1 MVGNE
6 GHPHLLMNK
15 ESINYKNRILM
26 KRTLIAMAVLLVASC
41 LGLSAQDKDNAKSYD
56 EFSGHWLIG
65 VQGGIGQTLG
75 ETRFGTLISPAAS
88 VWFGYQFTPVWG
100 LRAGLS
106 GWQAKGAVVDGST
119 SVYRYNYLQGN
130 VDVLVDLC
138 GIAGYRVSRAVNPYL
153 FAGIGVNGAFNNGE
167 AQELGPRLPEDNLLW
182 DGSKVLPAG
191 RFGVGMG
198 VRITDAVHFNIEVN
212 ANVLGDAF
220 NSKRGSA
227 VDWQL
232 GALAGF
238 TFKIGLKKEKAAEEV
253 PVVEPAPAA
262 EPAPEPEPEPAAEPE
277 PAPVASATAV
287 AAAGQSLEGAEYAAP
302 AFEAVEENVFFLI
315 GQSSIRE
322 SEASKVDAVAD
333 VLRANPQTRVTVTG
347 HADRETGSAERNME
361 LSRERAENVAAAL
374 IAAGIEADRITVLY
388 RGAEETPFDTPE
400 ENRVAICVVDDAE

>member
-1 MVGNE
+1 MKKT
-6 GHPHLLMNK
+6 LLAIAALLLASGAMLGQEK
-15 ESINYKNRILM
+15 E
-26 KRTLIAMAVLLVASC
+26 
-41 LGLSAQDKDNAKSYD
+41 KSYD

-65 VQGGIGQTLG
+65 VQGGIGQTVG
-75 ETRFGTLISPAAS
+75 ETSFGTLISPAAS

-106 GWQAKGAVVDGST
+106 GWQARGAVVDGST
-119 SVYRYNYLQGN
+119 SVYRYNYVQGN

-167 AQELGPRLPEDNLLW
+167 ARDLSPRLPEDNLLW
-182 DGSKVLPAG
+182 DGSRVFPAG

-238 TFKIGLKKEKAAEEV
+238 TFRIGLKKERAAEEV

-262 EPAPEPEPEPAAEPE
+262 EPEPEPAAEPE

-374 IAAGIEADRITVLY
+374 IAAGVEADRITVLY

>member
-1 MVGNE
+1 MVGNV
-6 GHPHLLMNK
+6 GHPHLFMNR
-15 ESINYKNRILM
+15 SINPKKLIEM
-26 KRTLIAMAVLLVASC
+26 KKTLLAIAALLLASGAM
-41 LGLSAQDKDNAKSYD
+41 LGQEKEKSYD

-65 VQGGIGQTLG
+65 VQGGIGQTVG
-75 ETRFGTLISPAAS
+75 ETSFGTLISPAAS

-100 LRAGLS
+100 LRAGVS
-106 GWQAKGAVVDGST
+106 GWQARGAVVDGST
-119 SVYRYNYLQGN
+119 SVYRYNYVQGN

-167 AQELGPRLPEDNLLW
+167 ARDLSPRLPEDNLLW
-182 DGSKVLPAG
+182 DGSRVFPAG

-238 TFKIGLKKEKAAEEV
+238 TFRIGLKKERAAEEV

-262 EPAPEPEPEPAAEPE
+262 EPEPEPAAEPE

-322 SEASKVDAVAD
+322 SEAPKVDAVAD

>member
-1 MVGNE
+1 MRAVGKQ
-6 GHPHLLMNK
+6 GRPHLFMNR
-15 ESINYKNRILM
+15 SINPKKLIEM
-26 KRTLIAMAVLLVASC
+26 KKTLLAIAALLLASGAM
-41 LGLSAQDKDNAKSYD
+41 LGQEKEKSYD

-65 VQGGIGQTLG
+65 VQGGIGQTVG
-75 ETRFGTLISPAAS
+75 ETSFGTLISPAAS

-100 LRAGLS
+100 LRAGVS
-106 GWQAKGAVVDGST
+106 GWQARGAVVDGST
-119 SVYRYNYLQGN
+119 SVYRYNYVQGN

-167 AQELGPRLPEDNLLW
+167 ARDLSPRLPEDNLLW
-182 DGSKVLPAG
+182 DGSRVFPAG

-238 TFKIGLKKEKAAEEV
+238 TFRIGLKKERAAEEV

-262 EPAPEPEPEPAAEPE
+262 EPEPEPAAEPE

>member
-1 MVGNE
+1 MKKT
-6 GHPHLLMNK
+6 LLAIAALLLASGAMLGQEK
-15 ESINYKNRILM
+15 E
-26 KRTLIAMAVLLVASC
+26 
-41 LGLSAQDKDNAKSYD
+41 KSYD

-65 VQGGIGQTLG
+65 VQGGIGQTVG
-75 ETRFGTLISPAAS
+75 ETSFGTLISPAAS

-106 GWQAKGAVVDGST
+106 GWQARGAVVDGST
-119 SVYRYNYLQGN
+119 SVYRYNYVQGN

-167 AQELGPRLPEDNLLW
+167 ARDLSPRLPEDNLLW
-182 DGSKVLPAG
+182 DGSRVFPAG

-238 TFKIGLKKEKAAEEV
+238 TFRIGLKKERAAEEV

-262 EPAPEPEPEPAAEPE
+262 EPEPEPAAEPE

-361 LSRERAENVAAAL
+361 LSKERAENVAAAL
-374 IAAGIEADRITVLY
+374 IAAGVEADRITVLY

>member
-1 MVGNE
+1 MKKT
-6 GHPHLLMNK
+6 LLAIAALLLASGAMLGQEK
-15 ESINYKNRILM
+15 E
-26 KRTLIAMAVLLVASC
+26 
-41 LGLSAQDKDNAKSYD
+41 KSYD

-65 VQGGIGQTLG
+65 VQGGIGQTVG
-75 ETRFGTLISPAAS
+75 ETSFGTLISPAAS

-100 LRAGLS
+100 LRAGVS
-106 GWQAKGAVVDGST
+106 GWQARGAVVDGST
-119 SVYRYNYLQGN
+119 SVYRYNYVQGN

-167 AQELGPRLPEDNLLW
+167 ARDLSPRLPEDNLLW
-182 DGSKVLPAG
+182 DGSRVFPAG

-238 TFKIGLKKEKAAEEV
+238 TFRIGLKKERAAEEV

-262 EPAPEPEPEPAAEPE
+262 EPEPEPAAEPE

-361 LSRERAENVAAAL
+361 LSKERAENVAAAL
-374 IAAGIEADRITVLY
+374 IAAGVEADRITVLY

>member
-1 MVGNE
+1 MKKT
-6 GHPHLLMNK
+6 LLAIAALLLASGAMLGQEK
-15 ESINYKNRILM
+15 E
-26 KRTLIAMAVLLVASC
+26 
-41 LGLSAQDKDNAKSYD
+41 KSYD

-65 VQGGIGQTLG
+65 VQGGIGQTVG
-75 ETRFGTLISPAAS
+75 ETSFGTLISPAAS

-106 GWQAKGAVVDGST
+106 GWQARGAVVDAAT
-119 SVYRYNYLQGN
+119 SVYRYNYVQGN

-167 AQELGPRLPEDNLLW
+167 ARDLSPRLPEDNLLW
-182 DGSKVLPAG
+182 DGSRVFPAG

-238 TFKIGLKKEKAAEEV
+238 TFRIGLKKEKASEEI

-262 EPAPEPEPEPAAEPE
+262 EPEPEPAAEPE

-361 LSRERAENVAAAL
+361 LSKERAENVAAAL

>member
-1 MVGNE
+1 
-6 GHPHLLMNK
+6 
-15 ESINYKNRILM
+15 M
-26 KRTLIAMAVLLVASC
+26 KATLIYLRERTLTQKLIDMKKTLLAIAVLLLTSGMM
-41 LGLSAQDKDNAKSYD
+41 LGQEKEKSYD

-138 GIAGYRVSRAVNPYL
+138 GIAGYRADRAVSPYL

-198 VRITDAVHFNIEVN
+198 VRITDAVHFNIELN

-238 TFKIGLKKEKAAEEV
+238 TFKIGLKKERAAEEV

-262 EPAPEPEPEPAAEPE
+262 EPAPEPEPAAEPE

>member
-1 MVGNE
+1 
-6 GHPHLLMNK
+6 
-15 ESINYKNRILM
+15 M
-26 KRTLIAMAVLLVASC
+26 KATLIYLRERTLTQKLIDMKKTLLAIAVLLLTSGMM
-41 LGLSAQDKDNAKSYD
+41 LGQEKEKSYD

-138 GIAGYRVSRAVNPYL
+138 GIAGYRADRAVSPYL

-182 DGSKVLPAG
+182 DGSKVLPVG

-238 TFKIGLKKEKAAEEV
+238 TFKIGLKKERAAEEV

-262 EPAPEPEPEPAAEPE
+262 EPVPEPEPAAEPE

>member
-1 MVGNE
+1 MKKT
-6 GHPHLLMNK
+6 LLAIAALLLASGAMLGQEK
-15 ESINYKNRILM
+15 E
-26 KRTLIAMAVLLVASC
+26 
-41 LGLSAQDKDNAKSYD
+41 KSYD

-65 VQGGIGQTLG
+65 VQGGIGQTVG
-75 ETRFGTLISPAAS
+75 ETSFGTLISPAAS

-106 GWQAKGAVVDGST
+106 GWQARGAVVDGST
-119 SVYRYNYLQGN
+119 SVYRYNYVQGN

-167 AQELGPRLPEDNLLW
+167 ARDLSPRLPEGNLLW
-182 DGSKVLPAG
+182 DGSRVFPAG

-238 TFKIGLKKEKAAEEV
+238 TFRIGLKKERAAEEV

-262 EPAPEPEPEPAAEPE
+262 EPEPEPAAEPE

-361 LSRERAENVAAAL
+361 LSKERAENVAAAL
-374 IAAGIEADRITVLY
+374 IAAGVEADRITVAY
-388 RGAEETPFDTPE
+388 KGDTENVSPVAARGRLRRGRR
-400 ENRVAICVVDDAE
+400 RVAPPLTE

>member
-1 MVGNE
+1 MVGNV
-6 GHPHLLMNK
+6 GHPHLFMNR
-15 ESINYKNRILM
+15 SINPKKLIEM
-26 KRTLIAMAVLLVASC
+26 KKTLLAIAALLLASGAM
-41 LGLSAQDKDNAKSYD
+41 LGQEKEKSYD

-65 VQGGIGQTLG
+65 VQGGIGQTVG
-75 ETRFGTLISPAAS
+75 ETSFGTLISPAAS

-100 LRAGLS
+100 LRAGVS
-106 GWQAKGAVVDGST
+106 GWQARGAVVDGST
-119 SVYRYNYLQGN
+119 SVYRYNYVQGN

-167 AQELGPRLPEDNLLW
+167 ARDLSPRLPEDNLLW
-182 DGSKVLPAG
+182 DGSRVFPAG

-238 TFKIGLKKEKAAEEV
+238 TFRIGLKKERAAEEV

-262 EPAPEPEPEPAAEPE
+262 EPEPEPAAEPE

>member
-1 MVGNE
+1 MVGNV
-6 GHPHLLMNK
+6 GHPHLFMNR
-15 ESINYKNRILM
+15 SINPKKLIEM
-26 KRTLIAMAVLLVASC
+26 KKTLLAIAALLLASGAM
-41 LGLSAQDKDNAKSYD
+41 LGQEKEKSYD

-65 VQGGIGQTLG
+65 VQGGIGQTVG
-75 ETRFGTLISPAAS
+75 ETSFGTLISPAAS

-106 GWQAKGAVVDGST
+106 GWQARGAVVDGST
-119 SVYRYNYLQGN
+119 SVYRYNYVQGN

-167 AQELGPRLPEDNLLW
+167 ARDLSPRLPEDNLLW
-182 DGSKVLPAG
+182 DGSRVFPAG

-212 ANVLGDAF
+212 ANILGDAF

-238 TFKIGLKKEKAAEEV
+238 TFRIGLKKEKASEEI

-262 EPAPEPEPEPAAEPE
+262 EPEPEPAAEPE

-361 LSRERAENVAAAL
+361 LSKERAENVAAAL

>member
-1 MVGNE
+1 MKKT
-6 GHPHLLMNK
+6 LLAIAALLLASGAMLGQEK
-15 ESINYKNRILM
+15 E
-26 KRTLIAMAVLLVASC
+26 
-41 LGLSAQDKDNAKSYD
+41 KSYD

-65 VQGGIGQTLG
+65 VQGGIGQTVG
-75 ETRFGTLISPAAS
+75 ETSFGTLISPAAS

-106 GWQAKGAVVDGST
+106 GWQARGAVVDGST
-119 SVYRYNYLQGN
+119 SVYRYNYVQGN

-167 AQELGPRLPEDNLLW
+167 ARDLSPRLPEDNLLW
-182 DGSKVLPAG
+182 DGSRVFPAG

-238 TFKIGLKKEKAAEEV
+238 TFRIGLKKERAAEEV

-262 EPAPEPEPEPAAEPE
+262 EPEPEPAAEPE

-361 LSRERAENVAAAL
+361 LSKERAENVAAAL
-374 IAAGIEADRITVLY
+374 IAAGVEADRITVAY
-388 RGAEETPFDTPE
+388 KGDTENVSPVAE
-400 ENRVAICVVDDAE
+400 ENRVAVCVVEAAE

>member
-1 MVGNE
+1 MKKT
-6 GHPHLLMNK
+6 LLAIAALLLASGAMLGQEK
-15 ESINYKNRILM
+15 E
-26 KRTLIAMAVLLVASC
+26 
-41 LGLSAQDKDNAKSYD
+41 KSYD

-65 VQGGIGQTLG
+65 VQGGIGQTVG
-75 ETRFGTLISPAAS
+75 ETSFGTLISPAAS

-106 GWQAKGAVVDGST
+106 GWQARGAVVDGST
-119 SVYRYNYLQGN
+119 SVYRYNYVQGN

-167 AQELGPRLPEDNLLW
+167 ARDLSPRLPEDNLLW
-182 DGSKVLPAG
+182 DGSRVFPAG

-238 TFKIGLKKEKAAEEV
+238 TFRIGLKKEKASEEI

-262 EPAPEPEPEPAAEPE
+262 EPEPEPAAEPE

-361 LSRERAENVAAAL
+361 LSKERAENVAAAL
-374 IAAGIEADRITVLY
+374 IAAGVEADRITVAY
-388 RGAEETPFDTPE
+388 KGDTENVSPVAE
-400 ENRVAICVVDDAE
+400 ENRVAVCVVEAAE

>member
-1 MVGNE
+1 MKKT
-6 GHPHLLMNK
+6 LLAIAALLLASGAMLGQEK
-15 ESINYKNRILM
+15 E
-26 KRTLIAMAVLLVASC
+26 
-41 LGLSAQDKDNAKSYD
+41 KSYD

-65 VQGGIGQTLG
+65 VQGGIGQTVG
-75 ETRFGTLISPAAS
+75 ETSFGTLISPAAS

-106 GWQAKGAVVDGST
+106 GWQARGAVVDGST
-119 SVYRYNYLQGN
+119 SVYRYNYVQGN

-167 AQELGPRLPEDNLLW
+167 ARDLSPRLPEDNLLW
-182 DGSKVLPAG
+182 DGSRVFPAG

-238 TFKIGLKKEKAAEEV
+238 TFRIGLKKERTAEEV

-262 EPAPEPEPEPAAEPE
+262 EPEPEPAAEPE

-347 HADRETGSAERNME
+347 HADRETGSTERNME

-374 IAAGIEADRITVLY
+374 IAAGVEADRITVLY

>member
-1 MVGNE
+1 MKKT
-6 GHPHLLMNK
+6 LLAIAALLLASGAMLGQEK
-15 ESINYKNRILM
+15 E
-26 KRTLIAMAVLLVASC
+26 
-41 LGLSAQDKDNAKSYD
+41 KSYD

-65 VQGGIGQTLG
+65 VQGGIGQTVG
-75 ETRFGTLISPAAS
+75 ETSFGTLISPAAS

-106 GWQAKGAVVDGST
+106 GWQARGAVVDGST
-119 SVYRYNYLQGN
+119 SVYRYNYVQGN

-167 AQELGPRLPEDNLLW
+167 ARDLSPRLPEDNLLW
-182 DGSKVLPAG
+182 DGSRVFPAG

-238 TFKIGLKKEKAAEEV
+238 TFRIGLKKERAAEEI

-262 EPAPEPEPEPAAEPE
+262 EPEPEPAAEPE

-361 LSRERAENVAAAL
+361 LSKERAENVAAAL
-374 IAAGIEADRITVLY
+374 IAAGVEADRITVAY
-388 RGAEETPFDTPE
+388 KGDTENVSPVAE
-400 ENRVAICVVDDAE
+400 ENRVAVCVVEAAE

>member
-1 MVGNE
+1 MKKT
-6 GHPHLLMNK
+6 LLAIAALLLASGAMLGQEK
-15 ESINYKNRILM
+15 E
-26 KRTLIAMAVLLVASC
+26 
-41 LGLSAQDKDNAKSYD
+41 KSYD

-65 VQGGIGQTLG
+65 VQGGIGQTVG
-75 ETRFGTLISPAAS
+75 ETSFGTLISPAAS

-100 LRAGLS
+100 LRAGVS
-106 GWQAKGAVVDGST
+106 GWQARGAVVDGST
-119 SVYRYNYLQGN
+119 SVYRYNYVQGN

-167 AQELGPRLPEDNLLW
+167 ARDLSPRLPEDNLLW
-182 DGSKVLPAG
+182 DGSRVFPAG

-238 TFKIGLKKEKAAEEV
+238 TFRIGLKKEKASEEI

-262 EPAPEPEPEPAAEPE
+262 EPEPEPAAEPE

-374 IAAGIEADRITVLY
+374 IAAGIEADRITVAY
-388 RGAEETPFDTPE
+388 KGDTENVSPVAE
-400 ENRVAICVVDDAE
+400 ENRVAVCVVEAAE

>member
-1 MVGNE
+1 MVGNV
-6 GHPHLLMNK
+6 GHPHLFMNR
-15 ESINYKNRILM
+15 SINPKKLIEM
-26 KRTLIAMAVLLVASC
+26 KKTLLAIAALLLASGAM
-41 LGLSAQDKDNAKSYD
+41 LGQEKEKSYD

-65 VQGGIGQTLG
+65 VQGGIGQTVG
-75 ETRFGTLISPAAS
+75 ETSFGTLISPAAS

-100 LRAGLS
+100 LRAGVS
-106 GWQAKGAVVDGST
+106 GWQARGAVVDGST
-119 SVYRYNYLQGN
+119 SVYRYNYVQGN

-167 AQELGPRLPEDNLLW
+167 ARDLSPRLPEDNLLW
-182 DGSKVLPAG
+182 DGSRVFPAG

-238 TFKIGLKKEKAAEEV
+238 TFRIGLKKEKASEEI

-262 EPAPEPEPEPAAEPE
+262 EPEPEPAAEPE

-374 IAAGIEADRITVLY
+374 IAAGIEADRITVAY
-388 RGAEETPFDTPE
+388 KGDTENVSPVAE
-400 ENRVAICVVDDAE
+400 ENRVAVCVVEAAE

>member
-1 MVGNE
+1 MRAVGKQ
-6 GHPHLLMNK
+6 GRPHLFMNR
-15 ESINYKNRILM
+15 SINPKKLIEM
-26 KRTLIAMAVLLVASC
+26 KKTLLAIAALLLASGAM
-41 LGLSAQDKDNAKSYD
+41 LGQEKEKSYD

-65 VQGGIGQTLG
+65 VQGGIGQTVG
-75 ETRFGTLISPAAS
+75 ETSFGTLISPAAS

-100 LRAGLS
+100 LRAGVS
-106 GWQAKGAVVDGST
+106 GWQARGAVVDGST
-119 SVYRYNYLQGN
+119 SVYRYNYVQGN

-167 AQELGPRLPEDNLLW
+167 ARDLSPRLPEDNLLW
-182 DGSKVLPAG
+182 DGSRVFPAG

-212 ANVLGDAF
+212 ANILGDAF

-238 TFKIGLKKEKAAEEV
+238 TFRIGLKKERAAEEV

-262 EPAPEPEPEPAAEPE
+262 EPEPEPAAEPE

-361 LSRERAENVAAAL
+361 LSKERAENVAAAL
-374 IAAGIEADRITVLY
+374 IAAGVEADRITVAY
-388 RGAEETPFDTPE
+388 KGDTENVSPVAE
-400 ENRVAICVVDDAE
+400 ENRVAVCVVEAAE

>member
-1 MVGNE
+1 MVGNV
-6 GHPHLLMNK
+6 GHPHLFMNR
-15 ESINYKNRILM
+15 SINPKKLIEM
-26 KRTLIAMAVLLVASC
+26 KKTLLAIAALLLASGAM
-41 LGLSAQDKDNAKSYD
+41 LGQEKEKSYD

-65 VQGGIGQTLG
+65 VQGGIGQTVG
-75 ETRFGTLISPAAS
+75 ETSFGTLISPAAS

-100 LRAGLS
+100 LRAGVS
-106 GWQAKGAVVDGST
+106 GWQARGAVVDGST
-119 SVYRYNYLQGN
+119 SVYRYNYVQGN

-167 AQELGPRLPEDNLLW
+167 ARDLSPRLPEDNLLW
-182 DGSKVLPAG
+182 DGSRVFPAG

-238 TFKIGLKKEKAAEEV
+238 TFRIGLKKEKASEEI

-262 EPAPEPEPEPAAEPE
+262 EPEPEPAAEPE

-400 ENRVAICVVDDAE
+400 ENRVAICVVNDAE

>member
-1 MVGNE
+1 MVGNV
-6 GHPHLLMNK
+6 GHPHLFMNR
-15 ESINYKNRILM
+15 SINPKKLIEM
-26 KRTLIAMAVLLVASC
+26 KKTLLAIAALLLASGAM
-41 LGLSAQDKDNAKSYD
+41 LGQEKEKSYD

-65 VQGGIGQTLG
+65 VQGGIGQTVG
-75 ETRFGTLISPAAS
+75 ETSFGTLISPAAS

-100 LRAGLS
+100 LRAGVS
-106 GWQAKGAVVDGST
+106 GWQARGAVVDGST
-119 SVYRYNYLQGN
+119 SVYRYNYVQGN

-167 AQELGPRLPEDNLLW
+167 ARDLSPRLPEDNLLW
-182 DGSKVLPAG
+182 DGSRVFPAG

-238 TFKIGLKKEKAAEEV
+238 TFRIGLKKEKASEEI

-262 EPAPEPEPEPAAEPE
+262 EPEPEPAAEPE

>member
-1 MVGNE
+1 MKKT
-6 GHPHLLMNK
+6 LLAIAALLLASGAMLGQEK
-15 ESINYKNRILM
+15 E
-26 KRTLIAMAVLLVASC
+26 
-41 LGLSAQDKDNAKSYD
+41 KSYD

-65 VQGGIGQTLG
+65 VQGGIGQTVG
-75 ETRFGTLISPAAS
+75 ETSFGTLISPAAS

-106 GWQAKGAVVDGST
+106 GWQARGAVVDGST
-119 SVYRYNYLQGN
+119 SVYRYNYVQGN

-167 AQELGPRLPEDNLLW
+167 ARDLSPRLPEDNLLW
-182 DGSKVLPAG
+182 DGSRVFPAG

-198 VRITDAVHFNIEVN
+198 VRITDAVHFNIELN

-238 TFKIGLKKEKAAEEV
+238 TFRIGLKKERAAEEV

-262 EPAPEPEPEPAAEPE
+262 EPEPEPAAEPE

>member
-1 MVGNE
+1 MRAVGKQ
-6 GHPHLLMNK
+6 GRPHLFMNR
-15 ESINYKNRILM
+15 SINPKKLIEM
-26 KRTLIAMAVLLVASC
+26 KKTLLAIAALLLASGAM
-41 LGLSAQDKDNAKSYD
+41 LGQEKEKSYD

-65 VQGGIGQTLG
+65 VQGGIGQTVG
-75 ETRFGTLISPAAS
+75 ETSFGTLISPAAS

-100 LRAGLS
+100 LRAGVS
-106 GWQAKGAVVDGST
+106 GWQARGAVVDGST
-119 SVYRYNYLQGN
+119 SVYRYNYVQGN

-167 AQELGPRLPEDNLLW
+167 ARDLSPRLPEDNLLW
-182 DGSKVLPAG
+182 DGSRVFPAG

-238 TFKIGLKKEKAAEEV
+238 TFRIGLKKERAAEEV

-262 EPAPEPEPEPAAEPE
+262 EPEPEPAAEPE

-361 LSRERAENVAAAL
+361 LSKERAENVAAAL
-374 IAAGIEADRITVLY
+374 IAAGVEADRITVLY

-400 ENRVAICVVDDAE
+400 ENRVAICVVEAAE